1 MNALV
6 SVSPYPEAT
15 GQIAQ
20 QMNRWVS
27 SESPDPPYM
36 DQKICPPVTSLTLL
50 KMMASRR
57 EVPGRPYVIIVSLR
71 YIDVQK
77 RPLTMGDASAIL
89 PSIPFRINSHTAGI
103 LLLMSVF
110 LIRGVYEVRN

>member
-1 MNALV
+1 
-6 SVSPYPEAT
+6 
-15 GQIAQ
+15 
-20 QMNRWVS
+20 
-27 SESPDPPYM
+27 M

-57 EVPGRPYVIIVSLR
+57 DVPGMPYIIMVSLR

-89 PSIPFRINSHTAGI
+89 PSMPLRINSHTAGI
-103 LLLMSVF
+103 LSLMSVF
-110 LIRGVYEVRN
+110 LIRGILRSEKFGLEFSEIAFTVSNRSIC